1 MEVHI
6 LNVLGFDICH
16 PTPIH
21 FLRRFSKAARSDSEC
36 HTLAKYLTE
45 LAAVQYDS
53 LRFAPSMLSAAA
65 VFLSRIMFVQP
76 DEEPF
81 VWNETMVHY
90 TGYSRADIGP
100 CVLQLAQWARD
111 IQQPTAKLNAV
122 FRKYSKKFFGVAL
135 LPVPDHETLEE
146 HL

>member
-1 MEVHI
+1 M
-6 LNVLGFDICH
+6 LNTLGFDICH

-45 LAAVQYDS
+45 LAAVQYDA
-53 LRFAPSMLSAAA
+53 LRFAPSLLAAAA
-65 VFLSRIMFVQP
+65 VFLSRVMFVQP

-81 VWNETMVHY
+81 EWGAAMLHY
-90 TGYSRADIGP
+90 TAYTARDIAP

-111 IQQPTAKLNAV
+111 VQLPAAKLNAV

-135 LPVPDHETLEE
+135 LPVPDNATLEAR
-146 HL
+146 LLQN

>member
-1 MEVHI
+1 M
-6 LNVLGFDICH
+6 LNTLGFDICH

-53 LRFAPSMLSAAA
+53 LRFAPSLQAAAA
-65 VFLSRIMFVQP
+65 VFLSRVMFVQP
-76 DEEPF
+76 DEEELF

-90 TGYSRADIGP
+90 TGYARADISA

-111 IQQPTAKLNAV
+111 VQQPTAKLNAV

-135 LPVPDHETLEE
+135 LPVPDASALEAR
-146 HL
+146 L